1 MSSRTIKNISY
12 SNAEILNN
20 IITLHN
26 NGEPFQCDMTYS
38 KGNFYGKFKV
48 DEQDLEIHPPTFKFD
63 VNPQLDCVSKIE
75 PWGTL
80 PLDDE
85 SISSIVIDLPFVI
98 AKQTVPSMVNP
109 KDGSNIIIK
118 RFGSYYPYSEL
129 FKSYSHWLQEAWRVL
144 KDDGI
149 CVWKCQNTITSS
161 KFICSEEYSWMAAQ
175 KQGFYVL
182 DKFILI
188 AKNRLISSKVKKQ
201 QHARN
206 YTSTFYVF
214 KKGGKIKPINYE

>member
-1 MSSRTIKNISY
+1 MSRTIKNISY

-48 DEQDLEIHPPTFKFD
+48 DGLDLEIQEPQYKFD
-63 VNPQLDCVSKIE
+63 VNPISDDVTKIE
-75 PWGTL
+75 PWGKL
-80 PLDDE
+80 PLEDE
-85 SISSIVIDLPFVI
+85 SIRSIVIDLPFVI
-98 AKQTVPSMVNP
+98 ASNKVPSLQNP
-109 KDGSNIIIK
+109 KEGSNIIIK
-118 RFGSYYPYSEL
+118 RFGSYYPYTEL
-129 FKSYSHWLQEAWRVL
+129 FKSYSHWIEEAYRVL

-149 CVWKCQNTITSS
+149 CVFKCQNTITSS
-161 KFICSEEYSWMAAQ
+161 KFICSEEYSWMEAQ
-175 KQGFYVL
+175 RQGFYIL

-188 AKNRLISSKVKKQ
+188 AKQRLISSKVKQQ

-214 KKGGKIKPINYE
+214 KKGGKIKPIKY

>member
-12 SNAEILNN
+12 HNAEILNN

-63 VNPQLDCVSKIE
+63 VNPQLDCVTKIE
-75 PWGTL
+75 PWGKL
-80 PLDDE
+80 PLEDE
-85 SISSIVIDLPFVI
+85 SINSIVIDLPFVI
-98 AKQTVPSMVNP
+98 AKQTVPSMLNP

-118 RFGSYYPYSEL
+118 RFGSYYPYNEL

-188 AKNRLISSKVKKQ
+188 AKNRLISGKVKNQ

-214 KKGGKIKPINYE
+214 KKGGKIKPIQYS